1 MSYRLSGNQS
11 RSSDS
16 RAITHPMPV
25 FPAGSRR
32 GRSASCMHVYL
43 KLAQLP
49 PSYVLTR
56 VESEV
61 FTMKIKSLFA
71 GNRKGVV
78 FAVDTSATL
87 HDFGA
92 RQMYPG
98 RVNELV
104 RQTGHFLCMY
114 RDITPSRAA
123 GMLQSY

>member
-1 MSYRLSGNQS
+1 
-11 RSSDS
+11 
-16 RAITHPMPV
+16 MPV

-32 GRSASCMHVYL
+32 GRSALCMHVYL

-78 FAVDTSATL
+78 FAVDSATTL
-87 HDFGA
+87 HDLGA
-92 RQMYPG
+92 RRMYPG
-98 RVNELV
+98 RVSELA
-104 RQTGHFLCMY
+104 RQTGHFFCTLPMVAVPQA
-114 RDITPSRAA
+114 R
-123 GMLQSY
+123 